1 MKIENAILK
10 NLVGTPSSRFM
21 TLRMDL
27 RHEVYEGLDKFT
39 NDF

>member
-1 MKIENAILK
+1 MKIENVILK
-10 NLVGTPSSRFM
+10 NLVGTPFSRFM